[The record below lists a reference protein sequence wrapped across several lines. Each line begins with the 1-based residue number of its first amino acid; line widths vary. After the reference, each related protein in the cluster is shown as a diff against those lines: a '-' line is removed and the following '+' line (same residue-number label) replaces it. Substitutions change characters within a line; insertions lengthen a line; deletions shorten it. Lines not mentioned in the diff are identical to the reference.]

1 VPGPGC
7 LVAIRSFDKLIC
19 LLLDCGRV
27 IAPVPLAVVAE
38 AARAGQLLKPLR
50 LKILAEAREP
60 HSAAAIAA
68 RLGLPR
74 QKVNYHVREL
84 ARAGFL
90 RRAGRQRKRGLTEQK
105 YVVTAQAFLF
115 GAGVLGPMSAD
126 MAPAGDKMTAAYLLM
141 LAAQMQRE
149 AGIAW
154 RDAHASGKSLPV
166 LSIDA
171 ELYFSTGEERAQFAR
186 ALAQAVTEIVGRH
199 SVPAGAARS
208 GARPYRLVLG
218 CYPLPK
224 KDA

>member
-1 VPGPGC
+1 M
-7 LVAIRSFDKLIC
+7 
-19 LLLDCGRV
+19 
-27 IAPVPLAVVAE
+27 APAPFAVVAE

-60 HSAAAIAA
+60 QSAAAIAA

-105 YVVTAQAFLF
+105 YIVTARAFLL
-115 GAGVLGPMSAD
+115 GSGVLGPMGADSA
-126 MAPAGDKMTAAYLLM
+126 PSGDKMTAAYLLM

-149 AGIAW
+149 AGSAW
-154 RDAHASGKSLPV
+154 RDAHAAGKRLPV
-166 LSIDA
+166 MSMDA
-171 ELYFSTGEERAQFAR
+171 EVHFATTEERARF
-186 ALAQAVTEIVGRH
+186 AQALTRAVTRVVAEH
-199 SVPAGAARS
+199 TVPSRAASS
-208 GARPYRLVLG
+208 GTAPPYRLVLG
-218 CYPLPK
+218 CYPIPN